1 MTNPKISI
9 CCITYNHEKFIRQAL
24 DGFVMQKTNFPFEV
38 IIHDDAST
46 DGTADIIREY
56 ANKYPD
62 IIRPTYQ
69 SENQW
74 SKGVNVL
81 KTFVYPKI
89 QGQYV
94 ALCEGDDY
102 WTDENKLQKQ
112 VDYLDAHPDVSVCF
126 HPVKVIWEDGL
137 QPDSIFPQPK
147 YRFNKTILTLEDL
160 LKHNFIQTNS
170 VVYRWCLK
178 GKENTIPDG
187 ILPVDYY
194 MHLLHA
200 QAGKIGFL
208 DDIIAVYR
216 RHAGGIWTGAGE
228 TDDWFLKC
236 AIPHLKFYQ
245 EVERQFNTNKSDD
258 IEYMMKKASAVFV
271 RHQNWDKLKQCF
283 MMFPKHFEKIITANA
298 PASNTKKY
306 LKKYEKYSKITK
318 ILIGIII
325 ILSIGLI
332 LK

>member
-1 MTNPKISI
+1 MKPKVSI
-9 CCITYNHEKFIRQAL
+9 CCLAYNHAKFIRKAL

-56 ANKYPD
+56 ADKYPE
-62 IIRPTYQ
+62 IIKPIYQ
-69 SENQW
+69 TENQY
-74 SKGVNVL
+74 SKGKSISKNFLWPHV
-81 KTFVYPKI
+81 
-89 QGQYV
+89 QGEYL
-94 ALCEGDDY
+94 AMNEGDDY

-126 HPVKVIWEDGL
+126 HPVQVIWEDGS
-137 QPDSIFPQPK
+137 QPDSIFPLPK

-170 VVYRWCLK
+170 VVYRWRL
-178 GKENTIPDG
+178 KENEELFPTG
-187 ILPVDYY
+187 ILPGDYFL
-194 MHLLHA
+194 HLLHA
-200 QAGKIGFL
+200 QVGKIAFL
-208 DDIIAVYR
+208 PDIMSVYR

-228 TDDWFLKC
+228 TDNWFLKC
-236 AIPHLKFYQ
+236 SIPHLKFYQ
-245 EVERQFNTNKSDD
+245 EVERQFNTDKSDD
-258 IEYMMKKASAVFV
+258 IENMMRKAISVFV

-283 MMFPKHFEKIITANA
+283 MIFPERFEKIITANN

-306 LKKYEKYSKITK
+306 FKKYKKYYKITK